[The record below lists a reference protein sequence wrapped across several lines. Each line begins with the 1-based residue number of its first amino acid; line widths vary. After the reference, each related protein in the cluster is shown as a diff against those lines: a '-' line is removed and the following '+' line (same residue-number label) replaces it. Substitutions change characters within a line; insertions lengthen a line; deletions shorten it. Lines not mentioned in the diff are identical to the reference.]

1 MTNPIDLDLYTDST
15 AMRAL
20 LQAQLPGFADGGLH
34 IDALGVHSAR
44 RGASL
49 QRNPRPMTLC
59 YELQVSDAV
68 RGRTGPQ
75 LLVAEVFRDGG
86 AAAAFARQDRT
97 RFAPPAFG
105 EPLVHLPGLNLL
117 LWALPNDPGLPQLSH
132 LFDPGAG
139 ARWLACDAGAEVQV
153 ELLRY
158 EPQRR
163 ATLRYTLAGGA
174 GGTARTVYAKTFSD
188 DRAADIDAR
197 FRHFWQAAPADPGAP
212 LVAQPLGFDA
222 ATRTVWQAPAVGVPL
237 REALGLHGGV
247 AVPVQDAQA
256 LLRRVAHAW
265 ARLHAAPLAPGADAV
280 PRTVAHWLAEV
291 QRRSTKIGRADVRF
305 AARAERVVAI
315 IKARADRQALR
326 PLSLIHGDCHPDQ
339 VWVHDDRVVLFDF
352 DEFTLGDPMEDLASF
367 VLKLELDGATPAL
380 VAAFIAHWEGAAP
393 QRFERDSLAW
403 HLAVQ
408 SLLQASR
415 AFVYQ
420 RPGWAHT
427 LECRLAACEARAA
440 ALLTP

>member
-20 LQAQLPGFADGGLH
+20 LQAQLPGFAEGRLH
-34 IDALGVHSAR
+34 IDALGVRSAR
-44 RGASL
+44 RSTSL

-75 LLVAEVFRDGG
+75 LLYAEVFREGG
-86 AAAAFARQDRT
+86 AATAFARHDRT

-117 LWALPNDPGLPQLSH
+117 LWALPNDPGLPQLAH
-132 LFDPGAG
+132 LLDPSAA
-139 ARWLACDAGAEVQV
+139 ARWLACDASAELRV

-158 EPQRR
+158 EPRQR
-163 ATLRYTLAGGA
+163 ATLRYTLAGGD
-174 GGTARTVYAKTFSD
+174 GGAARTVYAKTFCD
-188 DRAADIDAR
+188 DRAAAIDAR
-197 FRHFWQAAPADPGAP
+197 FGHFWRLALIDPGAP

-222 ATRTVWQAPAVGVPL
+222 ATRTVWQAAAVGVPL

-247 AVPVQDAQA
+247 VLPAQEA
-256 LLRRVAHAW
+256 EVLLQNVAHAW
-265 ARLHAAPLAPGADAV
+265 ARLHAAPLTPTASAV

-291 QRRSTKIGRADVRF
+291 QRRGRKIGRADARL
-305 AARAERVVAI
+305 AARAERVVEI
-315 IKARADRQALR
+315 IAAHAERQALR

-339 VWVHDDRVVLFDF
+339 VWVQGGRVLLFDF
-352 DEFTLGDPMEDLASF
+352 DEFTLGDPMQDLASF
-367 VLKLELDGATPAL
+367 TLKLEQDGAPPAL
-380 VAAFIAHWEGAAP
+380 VTAFIAHWESAAP
-393 QRFERDSLAW
+393 QRFDRDSLAW
-403 HLAVQ
+403 HLVIQ

-415 AFVYQ
+415 TFVYQ
-420 RPGWAHT
+420 RPGWTHT
-427 LECRLAACEARAA
+427 LERRLAASEARTA
-440 ALLTP
+440 ALLNP